1 MRVVV
6 FALALAL
13 ALSTRAPGVD
23 AASAS
28 SCAHLGDLSHSGCD
42 DAIRAHGAPFDMY
55 ELARS
60 WTPGFCS
67 TSACD
72 THECARGVMAPALT
86 LHGLWPSYVNAVR
99 VNAVGG
105 RKGGGGDG
113 GLCFWPQNCVKPAW
127 YPTDEAWA
135 YARSNVPSDE
145 EAERAAPAWTGDG
158 LGAHEWSKHGTCAAW
173 LDVHG
178 RTPGYTQRAF
188 YDATFALAESLGTPE
203 ALRVATGSDVSL
215 VDLQDMFGGP
225 TKVALGCTHKCELV
239 QAVQCFERAA
249 NGTVGIAMDC
259 PCVGVRDSRYDNSCA
274 HSCER
279 VRILSPGQTKC
290 AERDV
295 TATVHTAIV

>member
-1 MRVVV
+1 VFLASKLRQARVV
-6 FALALAL
+6 
-13 ALSTRAPGVD
+13 SD
-23 AASAS
+23 
-28 SCAHLGDLSHSGCD
+28 
-42 DAIRAHGAPFDMY
+42 
-55 ELARS
+55 
-60 WTPGFCS
+60 
-67 TSACD
+67 
-72 THECARGVMAPALT
+72 
-86 LHGLWPSYVNAVR
+86 
-99 VNAVGG
+99 
-105 RKGGGGDG
+105 
-113 GLCFWPQNCVKPAW
+113 
-127 YPTDEAWA
+127 DEAWA
-135 YARSNVPSDE
+135 YARSNVPSDD

-173 LDVHG
+173 VDAHG
-178 RTPGYTQRAF
+178 RTPGYTQRTF

-274 HSCER
+274 HSCKR

-290 AERDV
+290 AARDV